1 MLIHSVA
8 PLQMLM
14 PPSENIPIQI
24 RSCKYGFVEGVPG
37 QDGFTIS
44 RVISTDPNAYL
55 DQNYSPGS
63 KIML

>member
-14 PPSENIPIQI
+14 SPPENTPTQI

-37 QDGFTIS
+37 QDGFIIS
-44 RVISTDPNAYL
+44 RIISTDPHAYL
-55 DQNYSPGS
+55 DQSYSPGS
-63 KIML
+63 KIVL